1 MQMHLFGIYRL
12 FLLTRIGF
20 LYLLVLLL
28 ALEILSSPA
37 LAQQQTRLRLFR
49 ERQISSGYF
58 EGVDVSSPLYMPL
71 VGGPKAGRRY
81 INLPPRSGTYRRW
94 RTFLADSH
102 YGIKILKLQK
112 CEDCHPQQSHDN
124 HTVRA
129 RITCFQCHGDEPIAG
144 INHYFSSMN
153 STRRH
158 SYVCAKCHEGANNS
172 YATYVVHAP
181 NPAVATTRNSFPM
194 LFYAFWIMVAVAAG
208 TFAAFLPHTLLWGYR
223 DLMTSHRRKDE
234 RRIRRFSLGQRLFH
248 FLLMLSFLTQAA
260 TGLSRMYIE
269 TQWGRSLASFF
280 GGYQWALT
288 IHKWVGVFMLVL
300 FGVHLIYVLRKIE
313 WRRLPKSLIGPDTLL
328 PRWSDVRQ
336 ALQHVGWFL
345 GRSTPPQFDRWGY
358 WEKFDY
364 WAVFWGMAILGVT
377 GLILAYSLESTRF
390 LPGWT
395 LNVAFWIHRIEALL
409 AIGHVVIIHFFIA
422 HLRRHSFPMDRAM
435 FEGTV
440 SLDAARQEKPAW
452 IARLEQNGELET
464 ILVPKAN
471 RNLRLLYYLIGFTAV
486 GVGLFL
492 LIGGLVH
499 SPYIT
504 W

>member
-1 MQMHLFGIYRL
+1 MIKVCRL
-12 FLLTRIGF
+12 YFPRRIWF
-20 LYLLVLLL
+20 VRALLLVLMLGVL
-28 ALEILSSPA
+28 PPPA
-37 LAQQQTRLRLFR
+37 LAQDNTRLRLFR

-58 EGVDVSSPLYMPL
+58 DEVDVSSHFYLPL
-71 VGGPKAGRRY
+71 VGGPQIGRRH

-112 CEDCHPQQSHDN
+112 CQDCHPQQSVDS

-129 RITCFQCHGDEPIAG
+129 GITCFQCHGEEPIAG
-144 INHYFSSMN
+144 INHYFSPMN

-172 YATYVVHAP
+172 YASFVVHAP
-181 NPAVATTRNSFPM
+181 NPAAAATRESFPM
-194 LFYAFWIMVAVAAG
+194 LFYAFWIMMIVAVG
-208 TFAAFLPHTLLWGYR
+208 TFAVFLPHTFLWGWR
-223 DLMTSHRRKDE
+223 DFVLGHRKEDG
-234 RRIRRFSLGQRLFH
+234 RRVKRFSAAQRLFH
-248 FLLMLSFLTQAA
+248 FFLMLFFLTQAA
-260 TGLSRMYIE
+260 TGFSRMYIE
-269 TQWGRSLASFF
+269 THWGRSLASFF

-288 IHKWVGVFMLVL
+288 IHKWVGIFMLFL
-300 FGVHLIYVLRKIE
+300 FVVHLLYVLNKVD
-313 WRRLPKSLIGPDTLL
+313 WRRFPLSLQGPDSLL
-328 PRWSDVRQ
+328 PRWLDLRQ
-336 ALQHVGWFL
+336 AIQHVGWFFA
-345 GRSTPPQFDRWGY
+345 RSTPPRFDRWGY

-364 WAVFWGMAILGVT
+364 WAVSWGMIILGGT
-377 GLILAYSLESTRF
+377 GLILAYSLHSTRF

-395 LNVAFWIHRIEALL
+395 LNVAFWIHRIEAIL
-409 AIGHVVIIHFFIA
+409 AIAHVFIIHFFIA

-452 IARLEQNGELET
+452 IARLEQNGELEAV
-464 ILVPKAN
+464 LVTKTN
-471 RNLRLLYYLIGFTAV
+471 RHVRLLSYLIGFAAV

-492 LIGGLVH
+492 LIGGLLN
-499 SPYIT
+499 SPFIT

>member
-1 MQMHLFGIYRL
+1 MIENFRL
-12 FLLTRIGF
+12 FFLQRVGLLSGF
-20 LYLLVLLL
+20 VLLL
-28 ALEILSSPA
+28 ALNALPPFA
-37 LAQQQTRLRLFR
+37 LAQNNNRLRLFR

-58 EGVDVSSPLYMPL
+58 NEVDVSSPFYLPL
-71 VGGPKAGRRY
+71 VGEPKAGRRY
-81 INLPPRSGTYRRW
+81 INLPPRSGTFRRW

-112 CEDCHPQQSHDN
+112 CQDCHPRQSRDY

-144 INHYFSSMN
+144 INHFYSSMN

-172 YATYVVHAP
+172 YASYVVHAP
-181 NPAVATTRNSFPM
+181 NPAAAATRGSFPM
-194 LFYAFWIMVAVAAG
+194 LFFAFWIMVAVAAG
-208 TFAAFLPHTLLWGYR
+208 TFAVFLPHTLIWGYR
-223 DLMTSHRRKDE
+223 DLMTSHMQGDG
-234 RRIRRFSLGQRLFH
+234 RRIKRFSLAQRLFH

-269 TQWGRSLASFF
+269 TQWGRSLASIF

-288 IHKWVGVFMLVL
+288 IHKWVGIFMLIL
-300 FGVHLIYVLRKIE
+300 FGVHLLYIFNKIE
-313 WRRLPKSLIGPDTLL
+313 WRRLPRSLKSPDSLL
-328 PRWSDVRQ
+328 PQWSDVRL
-336 ALQHVGWFL
+336 ALQHVGWFF

-364 WAVFWGMAILGVT
+364 WAVFWGMAILGGT
-377 GLILAYSLESTRF
+377 GLILAYSLYSTRF
-390 LPGWT
+390 IPGWT
-395 LNVAFWIHRIEALL
+395 LNVAFWIHRLEALL
-409 AIGHVVIIHFFIA
+409 AIGHVFIIHFFIA
-422 HLRRHSFPMDRAM
+422 HIRRHSFPMDRAM

-452 IARLEQNGELET
+452 IARLEQNGELEAV
-464 ILVPKAN
+464 LAPKPN
-471 RNLRLLYYLIGFTAV
+471 RKLRFLYYLIGFAAV

-492 LIGGLVH
+492 LIGGLVQSRH
-499 SPYIT
+499 IT

>member
-1 MQMHLFGIYRL
+1 MEGLMIANFRPFFLKKFGVIC
-12 FLLTRIGF
+12 GF
-20 LYLLVLLL
+20 FILL
-28 ALEILSSPA
+28 ALEAFPSPI
-37 LAQQQTRLRLFR
+37 LAQESTRLRLFR

-58 EGVDVSSPLYMPL
+58 EDVDVASPFYLPL

-81 INLPPRSGTYRRW
+81 INLPPRSGTFRRW

-112 CEDCHPQQSHDN
+112 CQDCHPQQSRDY

-129 RITCFQCHGDEPIAG
+129 GIACFQCHGDEPIAG
-144 INHYFSSMN
+144 INHYYSSMN

-181 NPAVATTRNSFPM
+181 NPANAPTLESFPM
-194 LFYAFWIMVAVAAG
+194 LFYAFWMMVAVAAG
-208 TFAAFLPHTLLWGYR
+208 TFAIFLPHTFMWGYR
-223 DLMTSHRRKDE
+223 DLMTSHREEDG

-260 TGLSRMYIE
+260 TGLSRMFIE
-269 TQWGRSLASFF
+269 TPWGRALASFF
-280 GGYQWALT
+280 GGYQWALA
-288 IHKWVGVFMLVL
+288 IHKGVGIFMLVL
-300 FGVHLIYVLRKIE
+300 FGVHLFYVLSKIE
-313 WRRLPKSLIGPDTLL
+313 WRRIPGSLTGPDTLL
-328 PRWSDVRQ
+328 PRWSDARQ
-336 ALQHVGWFL
+336 AIQHVGWFF
-345 GRSTPPQFDRWGY
+345 GRSTSPQFDRWGY

-364 WAVFWGMAILGVT
+364 WAVFWGMAILGGT
-377 GLILAYSLESTRF
+377 GLILAYSLNSTRII
-390 LPGWT
+390 PGWT

-409 AIGHVVIIHFFIA
+409 AIAHVVIIHFFIA

-440 SLDAARQEKPAW
+440 SLDATRQEKPAW
-452 IARLEQNGELET
+452 IARLEQNGELEAV
-464 ILVPKAN
+464 LAPKAN
-471 RNLRLLYYLIGFTAV
+471 RKLRLLYYLIGFTAV

-492 LIGGLVH
+492 LIGGLVN
-499 SPYIT
+499 SPHIT

>member
-1 MQMHLFGIYRL
+1 MCLQRVGI
-12 FLLTRIGF
+12 LLG
-20 LYLLVLLL
+20 LVLIL
-28 ALEILSSPA
+28 ALDTVPPAA
-37 LAQQQTRLRLFR
+37 LAQGNKRMHLLR
-49 ERQISSGYF
+49 ERQVSSGYF
-58 EGVDVSSPLYMPL
+58 KEVDVSSPFYLPL
-71 VGGPKAGRRY
+71 VGGPNAGRRF

-102 YGIKILKLQK
+102 YGIKIFKLQK
-112 CEDCHPQQSHDN
+112 CEDCHPQQSRDY

-129 RITCFQCHGDEPIAG
+129 GVACFQCHGDEPIAG

-153 STRRH
+153 PTRRH

-181 NPAVATTRNSFPM
+181 NPGDVDTRESFPM
-194 LFYAFWIMVAVAAG
+194 LFYAFWLMVAVAAG
-208 TFAAFLPHTLLWGYR
+208 TFAVFLPHTFMWGYR
-223 DLMTSHRRKDE
+223 DLMTSHRAEDG

-269 TQWGRSLASFF
+269 TPWGRSLASFF
-280 GGYQWALT
+280 GGYQRALT
-288 IHKWVGVFMLVL
+288 IHKWVGLFMLVL
-300 FGVHLIYVLRKIE
+300 FAVHLIYVLSKIE
-313 WRRLPKSLIGPDTLL
+313 WRRPGSLLVGPDTLL
-328 PRWSDVRQ
+328 PRWSDARQ
-336 ALQHVGWFL
+336 AIQHVGWFF
-345 GRSTPPQFDRWGY
+345 GKSTPPQFDRWGY

-364 WAVFWGMAILGVT
+364 WAVFWGMAVLGVT
-377 GLILAYSLESTRF
+377 GLILAYGLNATHF
-390 LPGWT
+390 IPGWA

-409 AIGHVVIIHFFIA
+409 AIAHVVIIHFFIA
-422 HLRRHSFPMDRAM
+422 HLRRHNFPMDRAM

-440 SLDAARQEKPAW
+440 SLEAARQEKPAW
-452 IARLEQNGELET
+452 IARLEQNGELEAV
-464 ILVPKAN
+464 LAPKAN
-471 RNLRLLYYLIGFTAV
+471 RKLRLLYYLIGFTAV

-492 LIGGLVH
+492 LIGGLIN

>member
-1 MQMHLFGIYRL
+1 MEGLMIANFRL
-12 FLLTRIGF
+12 FSFQRVGLLCGF
-20 LYLLVLLL
+20 FLLL
-28 ALEILSSPA
+28 ALDALPLSA
-37 LAQQQTRLRLFR
+37 LAQGNTRLRLFR

-58 EGVDVSSPLYMPL
+58 EEVDVASPFYLPL
-71 VGGPKAGRRY
+71 VGEPKAGRRY

-112 CEDCHPQQSHDN
+112 CEDCHPQQSRDN

-129 RITCFQCHGDEPIAG
+129 GIACFQCHGDEPIAG
-144 INHYFSSMN
+144 INHFFSSMN
-153 STRRH
+153 SARRH

-181 NPAVATTRNSFPM
+181 NPAAAATRDSFPM
-194 LFYAFWIMVAVAAG
+194 LFYAFWVMVAVAAG
-208 TFAAFLPHTLLWGYR
+208 TFAVFLPHTLMWGYR
-223 DLMTSHRRKDE
+223 DLMISHRQEDE
-234 RRIRRFSLGQRLFH
+234 RRIRRFSVGQRLFH

-269 TQWGRSLASFF
+269 TPWGRSLASFF
-280 GGYQWALT
+280 GGYQLALT
-288 IHKWVGVFMLVL
+288 IHKWVGIFMLVL
-300 FGVHLIYVLRKIE
+300 FGVHLLYLFSKIE
-313 WRRLPKSLIGPDTLL
+313 WHRLPGSLLGPDTLF
-328 PRWSDVRQ
+328 PRWSDARQ
-336 ALQHVGWFL
+336 ALQHVGWFF
-345 GRSTPPQFDRWGY
+345 GRSTPPHFDRWGY

-364 WAVFWGMAILGVT
+364 WAVFWGMAILGGT
-377 GLILAYSLESTRF
+377 GLIMAYSLDSTHII
-390 LPGWT
+390 PGWT

-409 AIGHVVIIHFFIA
+409 AIAHVVIIHFFIA

-440 SLDAARQEKPAW
+440 SLDAARQEKSAW
-452 IARLEQNGELET
+452 ITRLEQNGQLEA

-492 LIGGLVH
+492 LIGGLVN
-499 SPYIT
+499 SPHIT